1 MRFRVTPSLIGAV
14 ITAALLT
21 TPKPVAAQDAVRMAM
36 EAFGTEAQIEV
47 RGLSPTQAEPAI
59 RAALT
64 EIYGI
69 QQLLDPSQTEGFGVA
84 FLEANAGKWT
94 TVDPRLGELLARGLQ
109 YCLWSSGS
117 YSPLGGEI
125 EQLWSIRDQTGE
137 GPEPSDLRR
146 AVQRA
151 ECERLEVDSSGSSI
165 RIRIPDGS
173 KIATSSIEKG
183 FAVDKAFETLL
194 RHGATNAFV
203 EIGHVVRG
211 VGTGPDGNGW
221 LVAVPGHRKTRDP
234 LDQFWLANQSLAV
247 VRKGKHRRLD
257 HRKGVPS
264 IGVVQIASVSELAID
279 TEILAHL
286 LFVVGSPE
294 GQRLLGYLN
303 PRPSVFWL
311 LGNDVGTPLESQ
323 YHWSRLS
330 RPRRPSF

>member
-1 MRFRVTPSLIGAV
+1 MKFRATPSLLGAV
-14 ITAALLT
+14 ITAAFLT
-21 TPKPVAAQDAVRMAM
+21 ATEPVAAQDAVRMAM
-36 EAFGTEAQIEV
+36 EAFDTEAQIEV
-47 RGLSPTQAEPAI
+47 RGLSPSQAEPAI

-64 EIYGI
+64 EIHGI
-69 QQLLDPSQTEGFGVA
+69 QRLLDPTQAEGFGVA
-84 FLEANAGKWT
+84 FLEASAGKWT

-125 EQLWSIRDQTGE
+125 EDLWKIRDQTGE
-137 GPEPSDLRR
+137 GPEPSDLHR

-151 ECERLEVDSSGSSI
+151 ECERLEVESGSSV
-165 RIRIPDGS
+165 RIRIPEGG

-183 FAVDKAFETLL
+183 FAIDKAFEVLL
-194 RHGATNAFV
+194 RHGATNAFI

-211 VGTGPDGNGW
+211 VGGGPDGNGW

-247 VRKGKHRRLD
+247 VRKGKERRLD

-323 YHWSRLS
+323 YHWSQLA
-330 RPRRPSF
+330 RPRKPSF